1 MKKISHLILIVFLL
15 FISSCERE
23 GNEPLQNFEIKGFAQ
38 KGPYRSGTNIT
49 VIELKDNLQPTG
61 LNYYT
66 TVTDNLGSFLI
77 PDVELS
83 SNYAEL
89 MADGFYFNE
98 NWGRTTY
105 VKLLLKAITDLSV
118 QSETNVNI
126 LTHISVDRV
135 KYLVQNE
142 GKTFNDAKTQA
153 QNEILKIFNLEDENT
168 ENYEQLD
175 ISKEGEL
182 NSKLLAI
189 SSIIQ
194 GNRSI
199 ADLTELLTDIS
210 SDIKTDGTIDSK
222 DLQTKL
228 ATSAVLCNLGGI
240 RENLADYYN
249 NDSVFNTFKYH
260 VKHFIEN
267 TEFESLVD
275 FNFTKNTTEG
285 INLLAL
291 LDNSTLDT
299 DSVYCLG
306 SNLTNINLDDLFIG
320 YSIIKLSESG
330 TVNYSPIDLT
340 AWSYDTHYCSSEPS
354 LGLGCGIS
362 IASYNFQSASEI
374 PLSIQFE
381 GSGEILL
388 TIDFVS
394 SELPDNGGGYMIK
407 KYFNW

>member
-1 MKKISHLILIVFLL
+1 MKKNIQFMFIVFLL
-15 FISSCERE
+15 FISSCEKE
-23 GNEPLQNFEIKGFAQ
+23 GNEAKKNFEIKGFAQ
-38 KGPYRSGTNIT
+38 KGPFRSGTNIT
-49 VIELKDNLQPTG
+49 VIELKDNLQATG

-66 TVTDNLGSFLI
+66 TVNDNFGSFLI

-98 NWGRTTY
+98 NWGRTTDF
-105 VKLLLKAITDLSV
+105 KLVLKAITDLSV
-118 QSETNVNI
+118 QSDININI
-126 LTHISVDRV
+126 LTHISVDRI

-142 GKTFNDAKTQA
+142 GKTYNDAKIQA
-153 QNEILKIFNLEDENT
+153 QNEILKIFNLEDDNSQ
-168 ENYEQLD
+168 NYEQLD

-194 GNRSI
+194 ANRSV
-199 ADLTELLTDIS
+199 ADLTELLADIS
-210 SDIKTDGTIDSK
+210 SDIKTDGVIDSK
-222 DLQTKL
+222 DVQTKL
-228 ATSAVLCNLGGI
+228 ATTAVLCNLGGI
-240 RENLADYYN
+240 RENLSEYYN
-249 NDSVFNTFKYH
+249 NDSVFNNFKYH
-260 VKHFIEN
+260 VKHFVEN

-275 FNFTKNTTEG
+275 LNFLENTNEG

-291 LDNSTLDT
+291 SDNTTLYT

-306 SNLTNINLDDLFIG
+306 SNLTNVNLDDLIIG

-362 IASYNFQSASEI
+362 IASYNFHSASEI
-374 PLSIQFE
+374 PLSIKFE

-394 SELPDNGGGYMIK
+394 RELPDNGGSYMIK